1 MPSIEV
7 SEPSISKFVDN
18 STASMPGDEK
28 LVYVLVGTPP
38 EQTFF
43 QRGSLAEGGMDAG
56 SRQPYGDDL
65 LDGVVV
71 AQDGYVAAP
80 ADPTARPTYFDGK
93 FLAARDLMNEQASS
107 SDTGFDLV

>member
-7 SEPSISKFVDN
+7 SEPSISKFVEK

-28 LVYVLVGTPP
+28 FVCVLLGTPPSP
-38 EQTFF
+38 EQTF
-43 QRGSLAEGGMDAG
+43 
-56 SRQPYGDDL
+56 DDL

-71 AQDGYVAAP
+71 APDGYVATP
-80 ADPTARPTYFDGK
+80 AEPAARPTYFDGK
-93 FLAARDLMNEQASS
+93 FLVARDLMNEQASS